1 MANIFMYQNIRYLN
15 IDGTVGINGVNMRD
29 DVSLI
34 QALLYEVLTKR
45 FIGRGAKTPG
55 IPTGVFSQETMQSL
69 NDYKKIKND
78 AHKKYALGNEKIY
91 YEKHIDPIKGS
102 IFAFKTNQPWA
113 LVQLQGDL
121 LDHLIMSG
129 VDSLVESYLYDK
141 YPEMLFMFRR

>member
-1 MANIFMYQNIRYLN
+1 MANIFMYQNLRYLN
-15 IDGTVGINGVNMRD
+15 IDGTVGIDGVNSHD
-29 DVSLI
+29 DVYLI

-45 FIGRGAKTPG
+45 FTGRGAKTPR

-78 AHKKYALGNEKIY
+78 THKKYALGNPKIY

-102 IFAFKTNQPWA
+102 IFAFKSNQPWA

-129 VDSLVESYLYDK
+129 VDSSVESYLNDK
-141 YPEMLFMFRR
+141 YSQTLFMFRK